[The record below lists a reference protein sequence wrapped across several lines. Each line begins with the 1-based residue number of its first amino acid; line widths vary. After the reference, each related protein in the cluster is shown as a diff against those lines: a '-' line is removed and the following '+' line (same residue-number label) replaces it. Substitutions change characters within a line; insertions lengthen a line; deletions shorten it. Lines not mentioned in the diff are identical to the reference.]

1 MPPGSVKPVLHLRT
15 EKKDPDSAF
24 ALILSLEQE
33 EPSIHLNPL
42 RTDEGLVI
50 INASCLKFGDT
61 EFIANR
67 LNFLL
72 TDVSSLLDSAST
84 AGSQ

>member
-1 MPPGSVKPVLHLRT
+1 MPPESEEPVLPLRT
-15 EKKDPDSAF
+15 GKKDPDSAF

-33 EPSIHLNPL
+33 EPRIHCNPS
-42 RTDEGLVI
+42 RTEEGLVI

-72 TDVSSLLDSAST
+72 TDVSSL
-84 AGSQ
+84 